1 MKGRTR
7 PRSGSGV
14 PAGGGSGLPVRL
26 AVVLAALAATWLAS
40 ALPAAAHAVLLEPR
54 PADGTELE
62 APPEVVLLQFDE
74 PVEVPPDGVR
84 VYDQD
89 ADRVDDGGLREGDD
103 RSQVE
108 LPLPPTMDDGGYVVT
123 WRVTSA
129 DGHPVAGAFT
139 FTVGE
144 VDAVDEA
151 LVAELF
157 GGGEDTL
164 VAALGSLLRGV
175 SYVGVLVAAGAAA
188 FGVAVARSDGDRLR
202 ARRTAVP
209 AALVAA
215 GASVLSVP
223 VQVMAVTGSG
233 VTGALAPAGL
243 SAVATGPFGQG
254 ALVRLVGAVALVVL
268 WRRGAGGGWL
278 IGAGAVTVVSYL
290 WDGHQRTAEPG
301 WLLLS
306 ADAVHLAAGAVW
318 LGGLVVLAR
327 TLRDRSLA
335 GDPVGGARLVAGF
348 SRLAAWSVLVV
359 VVAGSAMAWAL
370 VRTPRG
376 LTDTTYGQ
384 LLLAK
389 LLLVGVVLVVAAYN
403 RRRLVPAI
411 AARLAG
417 GGSSAATTATAD
429 GLVRRS
435 RAAWLQLRRTV
446 TVEAAGVVAVL
457 AITGFLVVQQP
468 AADELG
474 VTGAYEST
482 VAFADELDLQL
493 VVDPNRVGS
502 NEVHLFAVD
511 ATGRVADDVDDLRI
525 ELTYLDEDI
534 GPFTVEPFA
543 AGPGHW
549 IASVDELRFAGDWQ
563 VRVVAAVDR
572 FDEASAEFTVPV
584 GP

>member
-1 MKGRTR
+1 MSGRTWPHR
-7 PRSGSGV
+7 
-14 PAGGGSGLPVRL
+14 ASGLPKRL
-26 AVVLAALAATWLAS
+26 AVVLAVVAAVWLAL
-40 ALPAAAHAVLLEPR
+40 ALPAGAHAVLLETR
-54 PADGTELE
+54 PADGDELDA
-62 APPEVVLLQFDE
+62 APQAVLLQFDE
-74 PVEVPPDGVR
+74 PVEAPVDGVR

-89 ADRVDDGGLREGDD
+89 AQRVDDGGLGEGEDS
-103 RSQVE
+103 SQVE
-108 LPLPPTMDDGGYVVT
+108 LPLPPTMEEGGYVVT

-139 FTVGE
+139 FTVGDVE
-144 VDAVDEA
+144 AVDDA

-157 GGGEDTL
+157 GGGEDAIVCT
-164 VAALGSLLRGV
+164 LGSLLRGV
-175 SYVGVLVAAGAAA
+175 SYLGVLVAAGAAVFA
-188 FGVAVARSDGDRLR
+188 VAVARSDGDRRR

-209 AALVAA
+209 AALAAA
-215 GASVLSVP
+215 GASVLAVP

-233 VTGALAPAGL
+233 LAGAVAPAGIA
-243 SAVATGPFGQG
+243 AVLTGPFGQG
-254 ALVRLVGAVALVVL
+254 ALVRMAAVVALVVL
-268 WRRGAGGGWL
+268 WRRGAGGAWL
-278 IGAGAVTVVSYL
+278 IGAGALAVVSYL
-290 WDGHQRTAEPG
+290 LDGHQRTTEPG
-301 WLLLS
+301 WLVLT

-318 LGGLVVLAR
+318 FGGLVVLAR

-335 GDPVGGARLVAGF
+335 GDPVGGARLVADF
-348 SRLAAWSVLVV
+348 SRLATWSVLAV

-376 LTDTTYGQ
+376 LTDTAYGQ

-389 LLLVGVVLVVAAYN
+389 LVLVGMVLVVAAYN

-411 AARLAG
+411 AARLASG
-417 GGSSAATTATAD
+417 GGVDATASTAAD
-429 GLVRRS
+429 LVRRS

-446 TVEAAGVVAVL
+446 SFEAAGVMGVL
-457 AITGFLVVQQP
+457 LVTGFLVVQQP

-474 VTGAYEST
+474 VTGAFEST
-482 VAFADELDLQL
+482 VAFGDDLELQL

-502 NEVHLFAVD
+502 NEIHLFAID

-534 GPFTVEPFA
+534 GPFAVEPFA

-549 IASVDELRFAGDWQ
+549 LASVDELRFAGDWQ

-572 FDEASAEFTVPV
+572 FDEEAAEFTVPV